1 VKGGM
6 AGRLLL
12 IVLLA
17 AVALPASAGADDA
30 LVIPVSALRPLGLQ
44 AQPVSASVARGDL
57 GGGLTPAQQAAVAR
71 AQVQTAGARGESM
84 QLRSE
89 AFVFS
94 TPGAGARILAAW
106 RARHHAGVVAVG
118 PGSGLLASKTG
129 GGRVRLTVAFADG
142 ARLGLVVLTVTGS
155 PSAARAAA
163 LEYASLAASLLPT
176 PLATSAWER
185 LLEQVRPDGSV
196 SEQTALSAFAL
207 AYGPLPGVRPPPG
220 PAGDALTGDV
230 AAEWML
236 AYLPQLRGALADAVR
251 AKLGLSGTGH
261 AARAASFGDPGFK
274 VSAGLTEQAQH
285 WASEYASP
293 TNLDHQLKLKIVA
306 GTSPNVSASALAET
320 LPVTANGTFSPAG
333 PYCRIAVR
341 PATATG
347 PVEVLDVV
355 LAHEVFHCE
364 QADLS
369 PGTFDAGHAW
379 IIEGLAQ
386 WAADDV
392 TQLNPSILDW
402 MSGYVETPSIPLFT
416 RAYTAVGFW
425 GHVQDQTLELWQR
438 IPAILR
444 AALSNTA
451 AFSAATSN
459 SPELMSTWGSSFF
472 RDSSAG
478 PAWEITS
485 PIANFPET
493 APVHVISSSSA
504 VAAQPYATS
513 QYVIA
518 VEPASPILKIA
529 ISGTSRLSESQNIED
544 PAGYFCTVSDCSDIC
559 PLGSTLSVAT
569 TPLDP
574 EHTELALTG
583 GPGGTAG
590 TVTYL
595 PLSSVCQPSSSAGTP
610 SSGGPPGAG
619 GAGDY
624 TFTNCGSV
632 VGAHLV
638 IAPSV
643 EGSLEVATSQY
654 ELGIEILPGSS
665 LTCAYAAQW
674 IPALTADPPSKTLA
688 GGPPGY
694 LCNGEEAIG
703 QEPTAGKGDCALISS
718 GGGLASSIF
727 LWVPYTP
734 P

>member
-1 VKGGM
+1 MHGGLT
-6 AGRLLL
+6 ARLLAL
-12 IVLLA
+12 VLVA
-17 AVALPASAGADDA
+17 AVALPASASADDT
-30 LVIPVSALRPLGLQ
+30 LVVPTSALHPLGLQ
-44 AQPVSASVARGDL
+44 PQPVSASVARADL
-57 GGGLTPAQQAAVAR
+57 GGGLASAQRAALAR
-71 AQVQTAGARGESM
+71 AQVQAAGARGASL

-94 TPGAGARILAAW
+94 APAASARILAAW
-106 RARHHAGVVAVG
+106 RSRRHAGVVTL
-118 PGSGLLASKTG
+118 GSASGWLASKAD
-129 GGRVRLTVAFADG
+129 GGRVTMTVAFADG
-142 ARLGLVVLTVTGS
+142 ARLGLVVLNAAGS
-155 PSAARAAA
+155 PSAARASA
-163 LEYASLAASLLPT
+163 LQYASLAASLLPT
-176 PLATSAWER
+176 PLAASAWGR
-185 LLEQVRPDGSV
+185 LLERVRPDGTV
-196 SEQTALSAFAL
+196 SEQTALSALAL
-207 AYGPLPGVRPPPG
+207 AYGPLPGVRPAPG
-220 PAGDALTGDV
+220 PAGEPLTGDV

-236 AYLPQLRGALADAVR
+236 GYLPQLRGALADAVR
-251 AKLGLSGTGH
+251 AKLGLSATGH

-293 TNLDHQLKLKIVA
+293 ISLDHQLKLRIVA

-320 LPVTANGTFSPAG
+320 LPVTANGTFSPTG

-341 PATATG
+341 PATAAG
-347 PVEVLDVV
+347 PTEVLDVV

-364 QADLS
+364 EADLS

-386 WAADDV
+386 WAADEV

-402 MSGYVETPSIPLFT
+402 MGGYVQTPSIPLFI
-416 RAYTAVGFW
+416 RAYSAVGFW
-425 GHVQDQTLELWQR
+425 GHVQDETLELWQR
-438 IPAILR
+438 IPAILQ
-444 AALSNTA
+444 AALNNTA

-459 SPELMSTWGSSFF
+459 SPELLSTWGSSFF
-472 RDSSAG
+472 RDASAG

-485 PIANFPET
+485 PIANFPDT

-518 VEPASPILKIA
+518 VAPSSPIVKIA

-544 PAGYFCTVSDCSDIC
+544 PAGYYCTVSDCSDIC
-559 PLGSTLSVAT
+559 PQGSTLSVAT
-569 TPLDP
+569 APLDP

-595 PLSSVCQPSSSAGTP
+595 PLSSVCQPASSAGTP
-610 SSGGPPGAG
+610 TSGAPPGTG

-632 VGAHLV
+632 PGAHLV
-638 IAPSV
+638 IAPTV

-654 ELGIEILPGSS
+654 ELGIETLPGSS

-674 IPALTADPPSKTLA
+674 IPALTADPPAKTLA

-703 QEPTAGKGDCALISS
+703 QEPTAGKGDCALIAS